1 MWRNKLVSLLILL
14 ALLLS
19 GCGTQS
25 KLEEEHTADV
35 FAMGTYMTLTAYG
48 ESAEEA
54 LTLSKDRIKEL
65 EALWSTTD
73 ANSDIYKVNQNGGA
87 RTEVSEETAEIL
99 QFALDM
105 AEQTGGSF
113 DQTVFPV
120 VTTWGFISGEY
131 DIPTEDELTDLLQN
145 VDYEKVLL
153 EENFVTLPDGMH
165 IL

>member
-14 ALLLS
+14 AL
-19 GCGTQS
+19 
-25 KLEEEHTADV
+25 
-35 FAMGTYMTLTAYG
+35 
-48 ESAEEA
+48 
-54 LTLSKDRIKEL
+54 TLSEDRIKEL

-113 DQTVFPV
+113 DPTIFPV